1 MDAGISRSNKTQ
13 GQKSDAQPDD
23 KSRLSNTAGKNG
35 TSHGVGYGSDSDRQE
50 SITRSGINTRN
61 LQITDEAGQ
70 IRQTG
75 LTAEETR
82 AQVSTGTTTESA
94 RADAGSLHNRFD
106 KEQVQRELDTQTEV
120 TQTFSHTRQQI
131 WSAAAT
137 KAQAHREEA
146 ENLTRSAD
154 VAEKNGDHA
163 TAAQL
168 RKEAESERQQ
178 AKRWQWAGVAVN
190 MVGAGLSAPTQSSAG
205 IAANA
210 AAPAASY
217 VIGQEFKRR
226 NAEGSLGHLLAHAT
240 LGGLTAAAGGN
251 DPLAGALSSG
261 GAEAA
266 AGYIS
271 GLFGQTDGS
280 RLSAEQKETVTA
292 ITGLIGTAAGA
303 ALGSTP
309 ADVAQGSLNA
319 KNAVENNYYAGQQNF
334 AVEQA
339 CNRRTPEQCRE
350 IQQAYSEARLLMG
363 EKLLPVI
370 DEAARF
376 FIPPYDLVRS
386 LAEAKNGRE
395 AIIAIVSAL
404 PPAKIFDRAKDL
416 IHAGKELDALKELQR
431 LKEYFSANPALAT
444 ANGVKVPSTHVKPQ
458 SAPSSGGSSAHST
471 NLINQE
477 VPKLSIQQYYQH
489 HKSMVEDIKE
499 QLRKQGYSVS
509 SREVSFKNGMA
520 LGRTRPD
527 IIARSPDGKIVIY
540 EIKTGNATLSI
551 RQSEIYPQIRDGNA
565 IPVGEVARRFGLK
578 PGIPLKNQGY
588 PNGIPIIE
596 KQFPGIR

>member
-1 MDAGISRSNKTQ
+1 MLN
-13 GQKSDAQPDD
+13 
-23 KSRLSNTAGKNG
+23 
-35 TSHGVGYGSDSDRQE
+35 
-50 SITRSGINTRN
+50 SIAS
-61 LQITDEAGQ
+61 
-70 IRQTG
+70 
-75 LTAEETR
+75 
-82 AQVSTGTTTESA
+82 
-94 RADAGSLHNRFD
+94 
-106 KEQVQRELDTQTEV
+106 
-120 TQTFSHTRQQI
+120 
-131 WSAAAT
+131 
-137 KAQAHREEA
+137 
-146 ENLTRSAD
+146 
-154 VAEKNGDHA
+154 
-163 TAAQL
+163 
-168 RKEAESERQQ
+168 
-178 AKRWQWAGVAVN
+178 
-190 MVGAGLSAPTQSSAG
+190 GLSVPTQSSAG
-205 IAANA
+205 IVANA

-271 GLFGQTDGS
+271 RLFGQTDGS
-280 RLSAEQKETVTA
+280 RLSTEQKETVTA

-444 ANGVKVPSTHVKPQ
+444 ANGVKVPSPHVKPQ
-458 SAPSSGGSSAHST
+458 SAPSSGGNIVPQT
-471 NLINQE
+471 INQ
-477 VPKLSIQQYYQH
+477 IQQQTGIKLIFD
-489 HKSMVEDIKE
+489 KSRTIWTTPAGLDYGLGSIHGNRIKHILAHAVPDPRKVTHSVFNVPRNKILPLIDE
-499 QLRKQGYSVS
+499 AWKMRRNPIPNDPGVYMINMGRVIGTKGETILRIVVKPNTNKIITAYP
-509 SREVSFKNGMA
+509 FK
-520 LGRTRPD
+520 P
-527 IIARSPDGKIVIY
+527 
-540 EIKTGNATLSI
+540 
-551 RQSEIYPQIRDGNA
+551 
-565 IPVGEVARRFGLK
+565 
-578 PGIPLKNQGY
+578 
-588 PNGIPIIE
+588 
-596 KQFPGIR
+596 